1 MCIHPVQWPGERARL
16 GATSSSHV
24 PAQRG
29 TQLGTAGSNPPPAQS
44 STSLLGAS
52 HTEGRWQVAGMCP
65 PRVPAPMTLAV
76 ATLHKV
82 CWCVPSAQ
90 VCCNN
95 ELRHKHAWAL
105 THTHWSEEPWAA
117 AGGCCL
123 CSMESVVPL
132 SLALCKH
139 TSKPICNGYGDACR
153 NTLCKNIPNS
163 RKKKS
168 KMERF
173 ACTYSL
179 HTVKNLFQPAP
190 VPNAPNL
197 TNHSW
202 PLQHLGGH
210 PALGTTS
217 LQGSCNKLWEGCAS
231 SGEKSQHRN
240 NTNISPLPS
249 PPSHPGAC
257 MLCCYLQLGNPQHW
271 HPRKLLL
278 GACSPHR
285 VWGGSAAVTALFPN
299 RRLSASSGSLLESK
313 LEKSSW
319 NPPRGTKGL
328 LCGRSCRMRLL
339 SLPLPS
345 LLCSVCRRAPAGG
358 SGMGGTC
365 GWADGHEDTQT
376 HGHVGIQARGHAD
389 MWTYRHRNTRTLRHM
404 STLTH

>member
-1 MCIHPVQWPGERARL
+1 VHPP
-16 GATSSSHV
+16 SSV
-24 PAQRG
+24 AG
-29 TQLGTAGSNPPPAQS
+29 GKGTAGCNQQQPCPSTERHTAGHSWQQSPP
-44 STSLLGAS
+44 STEQHIPPG
-52 HTEGRWQVAGMCP
+52 HIPHRGEVAGCRDVP
-65 PRVPAPMTLAV
+65 TPVPAPMTLAV

-257 MLCCYLQLGNPQHW
+257 VLCCYLQLGNPQHW

-285 VWGGSAAVTALFPN
+285 VWGGTAAVTALFPN

-319 NPPRGTKGL
+319 NPPAEQKGF
-328 LCGRSCRMRLL
+328 C
-339 SLPLPS
+339 
-345 LLCSVCRRAPAGG
+345 AGG
-358 SGMGGTC
+358 AAG
-365 GWADGHEDTQT
+365 
-376 HGHVGIQARGHAD
+376 
-389 MWTYRHRNTRTLRHM
+389 
-404 STLTH
+404 